1 MISKLQSNIN
11 FKGTQVTLASPD
23 KELFKAFAKETPK
36 ESPKPVV
43 QEQPEETF
51 EKVSQE
57 QPKEKFSITKTYNK
71 AKKGVTDVFKGFN
84 NVTNVSAGAIRGA
97 AEGVVAT
104 AAVGVIAKACK
115 EQDFHIFKTA
125 KQILKDCGSGIW
137 SALKFV
143 PSLIT
148 KSPLENIKSI
158 TTLPLKFYGTK
169 KIDGYL
175 KGHSGIAAIAT
186 AVGAAVLA
194 LRIIQG
200 KITANQK
207 NADIDHKTNQGHV

>member
-11 FKGTQVTLASPD
+11 FKSTQVTSGSPE
-23 KELFKAFAKETPK
+23 KELYKAFTKEPLKEAPK
-36 ESPKPVV
+36 SAV
-43 QEQPEETF
+43 QEQPKETF
-51 EKVSQE
+51 EKVLQE

-71 AKKGVTDVFKGFN
+71 TKKGITNVFKGFN

-97 AEGVVAT
+97 AEGVMAT
-104 AAVGVIAKACK
+104 AVVGVVAKACK

-125 KQILKDCGSGIW
+125 GQILKDCGNGIW

-148 KSPLENIKSI
+148 KSPLENMKSI
-158 TTLPLKFYGTK
+158 TTLPLKFFGTK

-175 KGHSGIAAIAT
+175 KGHGGIAAIAT
-186 AVGAAVLA
+186 AVGAIVLA